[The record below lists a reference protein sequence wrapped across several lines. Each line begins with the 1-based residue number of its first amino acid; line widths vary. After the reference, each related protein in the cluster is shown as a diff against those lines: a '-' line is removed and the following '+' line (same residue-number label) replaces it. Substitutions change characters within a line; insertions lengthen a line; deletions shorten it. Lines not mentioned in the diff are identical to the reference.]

1 MRRNAKQEFNLSPL
15 LTPPFFSPRLETA
28 THRAKKFKKMETNDK
43 RRQKYEKVIALLVEE
58 EKKGTPAPKPKP
70 KPKPTPKPQTPAPMM
85 KPRQLKT
92 APSDNARKSTTSGM
106 RIFVKTTG
114 GKSIS
119 LNVDSAETIAEI
131 KVKLLDIEGIPT
143 EMQIFVF
150 AGKQVSKRARTN

>member
-1 MRRNAKQEFNLSPL
+1 MRRNAKQECNLSPL
-15 LTPPFFSPRLETA
+15 LTPPFFFSRLETA

-43 RRQKYEKVIALLVEE
+43 RRQKYEKLIALLVEE
-58 EKKGTPAPKPKP
+58 EKKGTPA
-70 KPKPTPKPQTPAPMM
+70 PKPQTPAPMM

-92 APSDNARKSTTSGM
+92 APSDNARKNTTSGM

-150 AGKQVSKRARTN
+150 AGKQVSKRARTYSR